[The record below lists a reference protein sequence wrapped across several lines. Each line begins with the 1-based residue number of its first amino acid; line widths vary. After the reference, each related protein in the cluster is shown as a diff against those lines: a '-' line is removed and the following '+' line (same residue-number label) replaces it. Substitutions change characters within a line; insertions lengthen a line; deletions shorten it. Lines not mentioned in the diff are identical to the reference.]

1 MKQRKG
7 RKKLTII
14 DCFYFVATTISTV
27 GCAVPSRH
35 PHSLLQAACNS
46 SCVADAP

>member
-27 GCAVPSRH
+27 GCALRLSPLPPR
-35 PHSLLQAACNS
+35 SLQRAG
-46 SCVADAP
+46 